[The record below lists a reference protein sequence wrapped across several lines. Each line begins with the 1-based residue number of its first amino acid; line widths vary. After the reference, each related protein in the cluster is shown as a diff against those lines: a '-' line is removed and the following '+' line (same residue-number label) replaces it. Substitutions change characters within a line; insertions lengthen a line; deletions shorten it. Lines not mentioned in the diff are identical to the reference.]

1 MDANETISESE
12 DDESDEEWQPGTW
25 QRHVMRPKTLSLTL
39 PLAKIPS
46 LLADTSTT
54 TRTSIRNEMKIAS
67 TLISAGGGNIDD
79 VSQSPATIYRQRKT
93 TITKNAASMRKELI
107 AEKDSNR
114 FLLVHYDGK
123 IIKVNSQDINEKP
136 LKKDNGNF

>member
-1 MDANETISESE
+1 
-12 DDESDEEWQPGTW
+12 
-25 QRHVMRPKTLSLTL
+25 
-39 PLAKIPS
+39 
-46 LLADTSTT
+46 
-54 TRTSIRNEMKIAS
+54 MKIAS
-67 TLISAGGGNIDD
+67 TLISAGGANIDD